1 MVLRMSEIER
11 GLLVEAVRLLERVA
25 AGEEASAAAERFV
38 AGVEIRRTGE
48 TDPAGR
54 PVERVYLRRP
64 IDS

>member
-25 AGEEASAAAERFV
+25 AGEDMREAAERFV
-38 AGVEIRRTGE
+38 AGLEIRRSGE
-48 TDPAGR
+48 TDPSGC

-64 IDS
+64 MG